1 MPEAPQLERK
11 DIATAKITNLTSLI
25 NVDEKSKSSSFSL
38 PRPNGTFRSVQRPNR
53 RTTND
58 NNSSSS
64 KTVEKPVA
72 MTYADIM
79 AKRRAE
85 QQRKEEQKVVM
96 APPVPQAPPP
106 APVPLVHDGN
116 QSDNN
121 QDYQNTSDD
130 AESIPISYQ
139 VKLVENLRHITS
151 SSPGTVRIS
160 QAAQAQ

>member
-85 QQRKEEQKVVM
+85 QQRKAEQK
-96 APPVPQAPPP
+96 PEVPQVPQVLPP
-106 APVPLVHDGN
+106 APLAPVHDGN

-139 VKLVENLRHITS
+139 VIAISLNLCHITS

-160 QAAQAQ
+160 QAAQA